1 MINQIWRYS
10 HFTLAAC
17 SSVFVLLA
25 AVTGGILALEPIDK
39 KLQPFKV
46 AGVEEIPLA
55 QLIDSLNNKYDEIL
69 EISID
74 ANQFVAV
81 SAISMVDSLNGDFY
95 IHPISGEKLGDIPPS
110 SSFFTFITNLHRS
123 LFLKTIGRIF
133 VGVTSFLL
141 TLIALTGLLL
151 FIKRQK
157 GLRGLFQ
164 KIVKE
169 ETAPHLHVVLGRW
182 MLLPIV
188 IVAATGVY
196 LSLLRFSYL
205 PDGKPTLVHQSDSLM
220 ESPRLTHGEL
230 PIFRQ
235 TKLGEVRNVEF
246 PFSSAVEDV
255 FTLSLKSRE
264 LKINQVNGDIVEEWS
279 YPFVQ
284 YLSTLSF
291 DLHTG
296 RGSFIWSLVLFL
308 AAISIL
314 VFMYT
319 GALISYKRLGSRS
332 KNVYG
337 AEEAEIVILVG
348 TENGSTRSFANL
360 LQQSLLKQDQ
370 KVYVDDLNDYQSYP
384 AMKHMVILTS
394 TYGVGD
400 PPASASRFL
409 TLFDQFTPPP
419 STRCAVVGFGSYA
432 YPDFCQYAL
441 DVETALRKNENCILN
456 HPAYLI
462 HNQSYTSFTKW
473 TQQWGE
479 QLGLRLELS
488 PQVSV
493 KKSQPSHFTVSEKQ
507 IIQDGFGDTFLLTLQ
522 GNGVPF
528 QSGDLLAI
536 EPQDDPVERLYS
548 IAKVHGNQIL
558 LSVTRHEQGICSNF
572 LYQLEQA
579 DTFEA
584 GVQTNKAFHFPKGA
598 PSVTLIANGTGIA
611 PFLGMIQEKHPGI
624 QVFLYWGGRNTQ
636 SYEIYRPWID
646 AALKEGSLNG
656 FEVAYSRQES
666 AFTYVQEIVQAS
678 DRVLADR
685 LSRGGIIMLCGSVG
699 MQHDVL
705 ARLEKLCWEYTH
717 KKLSFYQNK
726 GQLLMDCY

>member
-25 AVTGGILALEPIDK
+25 TITGGILALEPIDK
-39 KLQPFKV
+39 KLQPFEV

-55 QLIDSLNNKYDEIL
+55 QLIDSLNHQYDEIL
-69 EISID
+69 EISVD

-81 SAISMVDSLNGDFY
+81 SVISMVDSLNGDFY
-95 IHPISGEKLGDIPPS
+95 VDPHSGEKLGNIPPTN
-110 SSFFTFITNLHRS
+110 SFFKFITNLHRS

-133 VGVTSFLL
+133 VGITSFLL
-141 TLIALTGLLL
+141 TLIAITGLLL
-151 FIKRQK
+151 LIKRQK
-157 GLRGLFQ
+157 GIRALFQ

-169 ETAPHLHVVLGRW
+169 DSAPYLHVVLGRW
-182 MLLPIV
+182 MLVPII

-196 LSLLRFSYL
+196 LSLLRFSYI
-205 PDGKPTLVHQSDSLM
+205 PDGKPTLIHQVDSLM
-220 ESPRLTHGEL
+220 EGPRLAHGEL

-235 TKLGEVRNVEF
+235 TKLAEVRKVEF
-246 PFSSAVEDV
+246 PFSPEVEDL
-255 FTLSLKSRE
+255 FTLSLKDRE
-264 LKINQVNGDIVEEWS
+264 LKINQVNGEVVEEWA

-296 RGSFIWSLVLFL
+296 RGNILWSLVLFIS
-308 AAISIL
+308 AVSIL

-319 GALISYKRLGSRS
+319 GTLISLKRLRSRS
-332 KNVYG
+332 KNVYS
-337 AEEAEIVILVG
+337 AEEAEIIILVG
-348 TENGSTRSFANL
+348 TENGSTRSFGNL
-360 LQQSLLKQDQ
+360 LQQSLLKHDQ
-370 KVYVDDLNDYQSYP
+370 RVFVGDLNAYQTYP
-384 AMKHMVILTS
+384 SMKHLVILTS

-400 PPASASRFL
+400 PPASASHFL
-409 TLFDQFTPPP
+409 TLFNQFTPPP
-419 STRCAVVGFGSYA
+419 STQCAVVGFGSYA

-488 PQVSV
+488 PQVSA
-493 KKSQPSHFTVSEKQ
+493 KKSQPSHFTVSDKQ

-548 IAKVHGNQIL
+548 IAKVQGNQVL
-558 LSVTRHEQGICSNF
+558 LSVKRHEQGICSNF

-611 PFLGMIQEKHPGI
+611 PFLGMIQEKRPGT
-624 QVFLYWGGRNTQ
+624 QVFLYWGGRNA
-636 SYEIYRPWID
+636 SVLRDLP
-646 AALKEGSLNG
+646 AL
-656 FEVAYSRQES
+656 
-666 AFTYVQEIVQAS
+666 
-678 DRVLADR
+678 D
-685 LSRGGIIMLCGSVG
+685 
-699 MQHDVL
+699 
-705 ARLEKLCWEYTH
+705 
-717 KKLSFYQNK
+717 
-726 GQLLMDCY
+726 